1 MAVWF
6 TSMSSLHDYPHHG
19 LPSRQRFELTKLP
32 ERWCGNGAW
41 LTDVGSVT
49 QRLWSPVRMNR
60 GSTVIKELQQ
70 KNRAKGTLAWISPR
84 RGVEAAVRLSCGGAP
99 VHELLQDLAW
109 SMVATGLWRARSTDK
124 ACGSGQ
130 GRAVPGGKL
139 CRSEMGLS
147 GCALL
152 KRCWRNATAGAN
164 RLAQR
169 GSSAQWWQR
178 VGAREMPSWPQKPG
192 LDIGRGRWPMGE
204 RMRC

>member
-1 MAVWF
+1 MV
-6 TSMSSLHDYPHHG
+6 
-19 LPSRQRFELTKLP
+19 RQRGVANRRWQRDTAAVVTSEDEPRLREVLHG
-32 ERWCGNGAW
+32 ER
-41 LTDVGSVT
+41 L
-49 QRLWSPVRMNR
+49 M
-60 GSTVIKELQQ
+60 IKELQQ

-139 CRSEMGLS
+139 CRSETGLS

-164 RLAQR
+164 RLAQC
-169 GSSAQWWQR
+169 GSGAQWWQR

-204 RMRC
+204 RVRC